1 MSRPE
6 LREPVTSAHGGL
18 RERLDPALPDRPG
31 WVPDHIQE
39 GWDPDPYAYQTEEEL
54 MPAGGLHG
62 QLLTYITEVLRVHLE
77 GRRQMLLVDAFVL
90 YRDARGVK
98 QRVGPDLLLMEYAYP
113 PPAAYD
119 LDVRPVPRCIIE
131 ITSPDSHVKDLRS
144 NVPLYLGLGT
154 ESYLVIDA
162 VTPSQK
168 LRDPVELHLWR
179 QAGGQAGGKVPGKV
193 LPDAPGYLLLPEM
206 DLKVGA
212 FGQRLVFVDTA
223 TGLVL
228 PDSGELRQALALEAR
243 RADVEAR
250 RAEIA
255 EQQAKSAF
263 SAGEKEQA
271 VKIARR
277 MLAGGLGTAAI
288 EEFTGLSPADL
299 AAIDRE
305 RGP

>member
-6 LREPVTSAHGGL
+6 IREPEASTRGSLHA
-18 RERLDPALPDRPG
+18 RLDPALPDRPG
-31 WVPDHIQE
+31 WVPEHIRE
-39 GWDPDPYAYQTEEEL
+39 GWDPDPYAYQTEEDL

-77 GRRQMLLVDAFVL
+77 ERRQMLLVDAFVL
-90 YRDARGVK
+90 YRDARGIK
-98 QRVGPDLLLMEYAYP
+98 QRVGPDLLLMEYVYP

-131 ITSPDSHVKDLRS
+131 ITSPDSHIKDLKS
-144 NVPLYLGLGT
+144 NVALYLGLGV

-179 QAGGQAGGKVPGKV
+179 QVAGQGGGKVPPG
-193 LPDAPGYLLLPEM
+193 AAGYLPLPEM
-206 DLKVGA
+206 DLEVGA
-212 FGQRLVFVDTA
+212 FGQRLVFIDTP

-228 PDSGELRQALALEAR
+228 PDSGELRQALATEAR
-243 RADVEAR
+243 RAAAEAR
-250 RAEIA
+250 RAEIS
-255 EQQAKSAF
+255 EQQAKTAF

-271 VKIARR
+271 VRIARR
-277 MLAGGLGTAAI
+277 MLAGGLDSAAI
-288 EEFTGLSPADL
+288 TELTGLSPADL
-299 AAIDRE
+299 AAIAGDEARE
-305 RGP
+305 